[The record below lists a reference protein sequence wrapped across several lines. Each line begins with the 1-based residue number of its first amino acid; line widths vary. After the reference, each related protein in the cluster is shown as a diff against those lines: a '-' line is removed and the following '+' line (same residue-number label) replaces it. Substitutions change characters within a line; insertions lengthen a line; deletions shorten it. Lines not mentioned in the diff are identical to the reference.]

1 MPEILLRPHEEAYI
15 KAHREELKR
24 FSGMDLVFEARM
36 RFMEMPVADR
46 EKLAPHWMEED
57 QPLWQPGSI
66 PLSAVIDEE
75 PEAQPSV
82 RLIEP
87 LPPLQLVAP
96 EPEPAQPAEEPAP
109 EPSSAQ
115 GSPRSLCLAPRR
127 RSLPNWMF
135 AASWS
140 ALLRKVALEENL
152 DLTKGEAQ
160 GRPEKAGAA
169 HAFAARNPER
179 TCPILPICY
188 RLPVL
193 I

>member
-1 MPEILLRPHEEAYI
+1 MFGAQTEEPAQLDVHRLVSSDSSDLSGESL
-15 KAHREELKR
+15 AHELKR
-24 FSGMDLVFEARM
+24 PPEFWQLLGFLLVLFGEGSGV
-36 RFMEMPVADR
+36 
-46 EKLAPHWMEED
+46 
-57 QPLWQPGSI
+57 
-66 PLSAVIDEE
+66 
-75 PEAQPSV
+75 
-82 RLIEP
+82 
-87 LPPLQLVAP
+87 
-96 EPEPAQPAEEPAP
+96 
-109 EPSSAQ
+109 
-115 GSPRSLCLAPRR
+115 PRSSGSGLFV
-127 RSLPNWMF
+127 RSSQQKCGQFHWVWLQFYVRF

>member
-109 EPSSAQ
+109 EPSSA
-115 GSPRSLCLAPRR
+115 PRETAEPEFALNVFGAQTEEPAQLDV
-127 RSLPNWMF
+127 RSILER
-135 AASWS
+135 S
-140 ALLRKVALEENL
+140 A
-152 DLTKGEAQ
+152 
-160 GRPEKAGAA
+160 
-169 HAFAARNPER
+169 
-179 TCPILPICY
+179 
-188 RLPVL
+188 
-193 I
+193 